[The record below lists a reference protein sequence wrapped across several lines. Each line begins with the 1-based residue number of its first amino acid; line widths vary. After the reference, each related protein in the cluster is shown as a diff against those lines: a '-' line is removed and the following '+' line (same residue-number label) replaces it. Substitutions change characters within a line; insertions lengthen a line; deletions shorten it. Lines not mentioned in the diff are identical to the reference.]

1 MMEEE
6 RVRQT
11 MVDMATGDDLGHK
24 LAFFPRTKT
33 IRPIS
38 KYRDPDDPM
47 EITPE
52 DATLGGNPQ

>member
-1 MMEEE
+1 
-6 RVRQT
+6 